1 MIIIKY
7 IGVGLL
13 IILLLLVLL
22 TIYYYINDLKHPQ
35 KHISKRR
42 GLHVPD
48 EVIIAPVP
56 INQWTEDSS
65 TRILIYIEEETH
77 TYVYKAHFIKDTYVY
92 KLNEIWLEKESNQ
105 ETEYSK
111 FIGRVVENYLLT
123 KKNNH

>member
-22 TIYYYINDLKHPQ
+22 TIYYYINDLRHPQ
-35 KHISKRR
+35 KHILKRK

-48 EVIIAPVP
+48 DVIIAPLP
-56 INQWTEDSS
+56 TNQWTEDSS
-65 TRILIYIEEETH
+65 TRILIYIEEEPH
-77 TYVYKAHFIKDTYVY
+77 IYEYKAHFIKDTYVY
-92 KLNEIWLEKESNQ
+92 KLNEKWLEKNSNQ

-111 FIGRVVENYLLT
+111 FIGRVVENYLLNR
-123 KKNNH
+123 KK